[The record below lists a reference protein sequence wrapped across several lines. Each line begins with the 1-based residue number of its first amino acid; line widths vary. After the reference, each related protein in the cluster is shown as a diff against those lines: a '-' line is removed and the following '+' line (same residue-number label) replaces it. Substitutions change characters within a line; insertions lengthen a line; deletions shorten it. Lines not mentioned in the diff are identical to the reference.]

1 MMNQQEILRKIG
13 RIIQELQD
21 QQLYLSQTSNINLL
35 ELELFTANADFLID
49 HIEILKKLNQQNIKV
64 ENIVE
69 TVLEI
74 EPIPTEM
81 ESITEVVVD
90 YPPEIDLDEDYN
102 EDESINGQVEAI
114 EKPFFAFSLE
124 NEPIEMVFDFEKE
137 APIEEVFDRNLSDE
151 EKDLLDKNAQ
161 LLKETSKIIIDDEED
176 GPEPFLIINEVE
188 EIISLEKADD
198 VVIIEPKIVELPV
211 EVKVEKQVKPETKVT
226 LNEMLSVQKEQKQTT
241 IKSGKSNIDLKTTI
255 SLNDKMIFIK
265 DLFNGYNLA
274 YSEAIEI
281 ISRFESFEA
290 ADNFLTKNYAQKN
303 NWVDKNDVVDRFYEY
318 LNRKFGA

>member
-64 ENIVE
+64 ENSVE
-69 TVLEI
+69 TGLEI

-81 ESITEVVVD
+81 ESITEVVVA
-90 YPPEIDLDEDYN
+90 YPLDIDLDEDYK
-102 EDESINGQVEAI
+102 EDELIKGQVEAI

-137 APIEEVFDRNLSDE
+137 APVEEVFDLILTDE

-161 LLKETSKIIIDDEED
+161 LLKETSKIIVEDEED
-176 GPEPFLIINEVE
+176 GPEPFLIVNEVE
-188 EIISLEKADD
+188 ELIILEKADD

-211 EVKVEKQVKPETKVT
+211 EVKVEKFETKVT
-226 LNEMLSVQKEQKQTT
+226 LNEMLSAQKEQKQTT

-303 NWVDKNDVVDRFYEY
+303 NWADKDDVLDRFYEY

>member
-1 MMNQQEILRKIG
+1 MNQQEILRKIG

-81 ESITEVVVD
+81 ESITEVVVA
-90 YPPEIDLDEDYN
+90 YPNEIDLDEDYN